1 MVNLANYIKLAHN
14 IKFQRYYAW
23 QEFGLTYV
31 KRQHIYHTTENI
43 ETGSYT
49 RVTITIALRLGAF
62 TVV

>member
-14 IKFQRYYAW
+14 IKLWQYYAW

-31 KRQHIYHTTENI
+31 KHIYHTTENI